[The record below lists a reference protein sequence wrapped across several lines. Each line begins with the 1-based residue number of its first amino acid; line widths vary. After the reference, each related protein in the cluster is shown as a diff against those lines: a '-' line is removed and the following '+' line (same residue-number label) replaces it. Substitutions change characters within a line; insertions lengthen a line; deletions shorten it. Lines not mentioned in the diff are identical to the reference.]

1 LNGETG
7 RDASTWKHS
16 RTDRWTTPKIYC
28 LRSHLWHGRG
38 IKSSKRGHTYIRANK
53 YIGPWAAGTKCM
65 QVAFNTDA
73 AFGASFAACT
83 IITALALAIR
93 NKQTSDQCFTT
104 STVEAAGTVT
114 KQGIIIIRY
123 YQTVQLPLH

>member
-1 LNGETG
+1 
-7 RDASTWKHS
+7 
-16 RTDRWTTPKIYC
+16 
-28 LRSHLWHGRG
+28 
-38 IKSSKRGHTYIRANK
+38 
-53 YIGPWAAGTKCM
+53 M

-73 AFGASFAACT
+73 AVGASLAACT

-104 STVEAAGTVT
+104 STVEAAGTLT